1 MATPCETMPQ
11 DAVHMFADWTASS
24 EALWHSTFSSSDIF
38 QPILRVHQHNP
49 VLISKVSDSSRHK
62 RIDRNQLDFS
72 ANTCL
77 IGYLYC
83 VLRELF
89 NLHGM
94 LRDLIYSVCLI
105 CLTNYNY
112 ETGPFPKFRQ
122 QLHFCPTVCLSISHL
137 FAILFLRS
145 DHCLAFAHS
154 RMAQNQDMSPPAF
167 VPARDTRPSQEQ
179 QITSQGLH
187 PIYDFRQG
195 VRVLSRTAPTAWL
208 DQDSSGDYEPEDH
221 EPNLSDVP
229 RRRVRKRFRRSHSM
243 EPSSENVRNKRKTP
257 SRKRRGRS
265 GHGLPVASKS
275 SEAGRDQLELS
286 ETYDSWPFDP
296 VIASNLH
303 WPRSNSNAGSLTH
316 KSSIFPKLVLRPKDP
331 ATTLTKRKR
340 GDTEALRPRR
350 HTHHPDSPESDEIQS
365 TKLGIGANLQQEIS
379 HQVVPTNTPHGVIH
393 TIVTCFAHPISF
405 NFEPTM
411 ESGPPACHWCDDLR
425 YGLLGLGPIET
436 EVIDYRDG
444 RGYMEIAN
452 GHTGAGYLP
461 SRMCTGCT
469 LDRLMIAACIPHQ
482 VEPLPGV
489 NPDSYVFN
497 SFRHYLVPGMTSSAP
512 FEWCSIC
519 PTPASYYCCKRQEPD
534 LSSDDT
540 TEPPEA
546 RIGCGLLLCESCAGG
561 LMAQYDGVL
570 EHHIDALKLEG
581 ERFVMR
587 ADADFLHPKGEVLR
601 RFQQS

>member
-1 MATPCETMPQ
+1 
-11 DAVHMFADWTASS
+11 
-24 EALWHSTFSSSDIF
+24 
-38 QPILRVHQHNP
+38 
-49 VLISKVSDSSRHK
+49 
-62 RIDRNQLDFS
+62 
-72 ANTCL
+72 
-77 IGYLYC
+77 
-83 VLRELF
+83 
-89 NLHGM
+89 
-94 LRDLIYSVCLI
+94 
-105 CLTNYNY
+105 
-112 ETGPFPKFRQ
+112 
-122 QLHFCPTVCLSISHL
+122 
-137 FAILFLRS
+137 
-145 DHCLAFAHS
+145 
-154 RMAQNQDMSPPAF
+154 MSPPAF

-179 QITSQGLH
+179 QTASQGLH

-195 VRVLSRTAPTAWL
+195 VRVLSGTAPTAWL
-208 DQDSSGDYEPEDH
+208 DQDSSGDYEPEDP

-229 RRRVRKRFRRSHSM
+229 RRRVKKRLRRSHSM
-243 EPSSENVRNKRKTP
+243 EPSSENIRNKPKTP

-265 GHGLPVASKS
+265 GLGLPVASKS
-275 SEAGRDQLELS
+275 SKAGKDQLELC
-286 ETYDSWPFDP
+286 ETHDSWPFDP
-296 VIASNLH
+296 VIPSNLH
-303 WPRSNSNAGSLTH
+303 WPRSNSHTGFLTNKSRIDAPERYQLRKYWGGVHRHAGEFSTSFGDITPDHLSAGACKFCFMFGLPCSLLEHESRYPCDSCVINDEDCDPIFEPLRKQSCLSCRRRKSICSFTTEVDH
-316 KSSIFPKLVLRPKDP
+316 RGPCKSCAASSIVCIAGPLHPRTLTKPTLGQGPSESPNLMLRPKDP
-331 ATTLTKRKR
+331 ATTLTERKR
-340 GDTEALRPRR
+340 DMEALPPRR
-350 HTHHPDSPESDEIQS
+350 NTHTPGSPGSDGTQLM
-365 TKLGIGANLQQEIS
+365 KLGIGANHQQEIP
-379 HQVVPTNTPHGVIH
+379 HKVVPTNTPHGVIH
-393 TIVTCFAHPISF
+393 TIVTYFAHPISF

-444 RGYMEIAN
+444 RGYEEIAN
-452 GHTGAGYLP
+452 GHAGAGHLP

-489 NPDSYVFN
+489 NTDSYVFN

-540 TEPPEA
+540 TETPEA
-546 RIGCGLLLCESCAGG
+546 RVGCGLLMCESCAGG

-587 ADADFLHPKGEVLR
+587 ADADFLHPKGELLR